1 MSAPINTPTT
11 EIFRKDL
18 FVGKVAFVTGGGSGI
33 CKGMTEALMRHGCD
47 AVIVSRTQS
56 KLDEAAKELEAAT
69 GRTCY
74 AVAGDVRKP
83 EDLINAVQKTMDKFG
98 RIDIVVCGA
107 AGNFLSPVEHLSYR
121 AFKTVVEID
130 LLGTFNTIKACL
142 EPLKASGNGVIINV
156 TAALQYSGSPLQVHA
171 VSAKSGVDGM
181 TKTMAVEL
189 GRYGI
194 RVNGIAPGPIEGTE
208 GMSRLMPPGMED
220 GFLDSIALRRMGQVR
235 DIEHATLYLASD
247 AGAYVTGTVLVVD
260 GGSWFAQNGP
270 LGMGLNMFLAKGK
283 GNKL

>member
-1 MSAPINTPTT
+1 MSTAKSTPTT
-11 EIFRKDL
+11 DIFRKDL

-56 KLDEAAKELEAAT
+56 KLDEAAKDLEAAT

-83 EDLINAVQKTMDKFG
+83 EDMINAVQKAMDKFG
-98 RIDIVVCGA
+98 RIDILVCGA

-142 EPLKASGNGVIINV
+142 EPLKASGNGVVINV

-171 VSAKSGVDGM
+171 VSAKAGVDGM

-208 GMSRLMPPGMED
+208 GMARLMPPGMED
-220 GFLDSIALRRMGQVR
+220 GFLDTIALRRMGQVR

-270 LGMGLNMFLAKGK
+270 LGMGLNLFLAKGK